1 MAAGKGTRLKSARP
15 KVLHEIGGQAL
26 LRHVITAAK
35 SLAAPEDIYV
45 IVGHQADSVE
55 AAVQDTGVRFV
66 LQAEQR
72 GTGHAIQTLR
82 DHWNRDGRG
91 SDYSSLMV
99 LSGDVPLI
107 RPETLRRLQEFH
119 DQHAAAMTI
128 LTAIPTEATGYGRV
142 LRVTEDSADV
152 KAIVEQKALTPE
164 QQTLREINSGI
175 YCFETAP
182 AFAHLDELR
191 TANAHAEL
199 YLTDMA
205 ALLVAAGEK
214 VVAVAADSAE
224 EVLGANTIREMMEL
238 DCAMRLEKARALMA
252 AGVTIFM
259 PETVVIDSAVE
270 VEADAVIE
278 PYVQL
283 RGATRIG
290 ARSIVR
296 SFSVITDSTLG
307 DDVEIRQ
314 SCVLTQSDV
323 ANHAS
328 IGPMAHLRPGSRIG
342 AHAHIGN
349 FVETKNTQ
357 LGDGAKAG
365 HLTYL
370 GDAIIGENTNIGAG
384 TITCNYDGER
394 KHPTTIGANA
404 FIGSQSAL
412 VAPVTVGEGAY
423 VAAGSTITE
432 NVPAESLA
440 LGRARQVNKD
450 GWAKQRKKPR
460 TDSSRRPE

>member
-142 LRVTEDSADV
+142 LRVAEDSADV

-182 AFAHLDELR
+182 LFAHLDELR